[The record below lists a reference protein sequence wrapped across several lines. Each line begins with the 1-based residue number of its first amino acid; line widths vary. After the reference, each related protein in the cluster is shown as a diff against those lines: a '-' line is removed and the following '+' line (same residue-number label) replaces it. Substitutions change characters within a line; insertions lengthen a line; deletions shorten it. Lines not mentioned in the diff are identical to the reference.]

1 MNVKSGMVAVSTL
14 VLTHWAASDAVV
26 TRDIGCQMMPY
37 SVKVNKQTFGLVVIT
52 QPFQLLVVIQFL
64 KLQ

>member
-37 SVKVNKQTFGLVVIT
+37 SVKVGKQTFVLVVIT
-52 QPFQLLVVIQFL
+52 
-64 KLQ
+64 